1 LTRALT
7 LAYATGCA
15 LGFNGRTAV
24 IGTVAALALAAL
36 AALAMSVAG
45 GREAVTAWRQRGA
58 PAYTTTA
65 AWWSAQTFSYALAAV
80 CLVPA
85 ALWPRTVAA
94 ASLLAV
100 CLALSL
106 LSAFSS
112 YCLGRFIYVV
122 LFRPAAEEQRIA

>member
-7 LAYATGCA
+7 LAYAMGCA

-24 IGTVAALALAAL
+24 IGTAAALALAAL
-36 AALAMSVAG
+36 AALAMSAVG
-45 GREAVTAWRQRGA
+45 GREAVTAWRRRGS
-58 PAYTTTA
+58 PPYTTTE
-65 AWWSAQTFSYALAAV
+65 AWWSAQAFSYALAAA

-85 ALWPRTVAA
+85 LLWPRTVPAVA
-94 ASLLAV
+94 LLAV
-100 CLALSL
+100 CLALAL

-122 LFRPAAEEQRIA
+122 LFRPERRIA